1 MARVAVF
8 FGGRSEEHDVSCVSG
23 VSALAALAEMGHETI
38 AVGIDR
44 AGVFHLADP
53 DLDPLVAD
61 GPVVSIDVPGGS
73 VLVEGR
79 VEEVDVAFPVLH
91 GPFGEDGTIQG
102 LFEMAGLS
110 YVGSGVLGSAIAM
123 DKDVAKRLC
132 RQAGI
137 PIGDYLVV
145 RGAEFLAEP
154 VSTIAHV
161 GEKLGFPVFVK
172 PANLGSSVGISRA
185 DDEESLRESIHAA
198 LDHDQKLVIE
208 TEVRGR
214 EIEVAVL
221 EGPRASVAGE
231 IILTD
236 GWYTYDAK
244 YSDEATR
251 IEVPAQLTVPA
262 METVRAL
269 ANRAFSVLECRGLA
283 RVDFFYEEGGRGFI
297 LNEVNTMP
305 GFTPR
310 SMFPMMWAASGMSY
324 PELCHELVALA
335 LAG

>member
-8 FGGRSEEHDVSCVSG
+8 FGGKSAEHDVSCVSV
-23 VSALAALAEMGHETI
+23 VSTLAALAEMGHETI

-44 AGVFHLADP
+44 EGTFHLADP
-53 DLDPLVAD
+53 GLDPLVAA
-61 GPVVSIDVPGGS
+61 GPTVSIEVPGGRLRS
-73 VLVEGR
+73 DAG

-110 YVGSGVLGSAIAM
+110 YVGSGVLGSAISM

-132 RQAGI
+132 REAGI
-137 PIGDYLVV
+137 PIGEYLVV
-145 RGAEFLAEP
+145 RGPDFLSEP
-154 VSTIAHV
+154 VLTAERV
-161 GEKLGFPVFVK
+161 GDELGFPVFVK

-185 DDEESLRESIHAA
+185 EDEESLKESIHAA

-208 TEVRGR
+208 AEVRGR

-231 IILTD
+231 IVVDD

-244 YSDEATR
+244 YRDDATQ
-251 IEVPAQLTVPA
+251 IEVPAELTEPA
-262 METVRAL
+262 METVRTL
-269 ANRAFSVLECRGLA
+269 AGRAFSVLECRGLA
-283 RVDFFYEEGGRGFI
+283 RVDFFYEEGGRGFV

-335 LAG
+335 LQR